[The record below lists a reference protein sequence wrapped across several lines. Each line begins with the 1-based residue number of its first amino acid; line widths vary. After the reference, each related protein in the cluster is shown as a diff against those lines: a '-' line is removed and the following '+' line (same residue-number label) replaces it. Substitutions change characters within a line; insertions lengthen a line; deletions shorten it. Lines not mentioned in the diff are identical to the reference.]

1 MATSSKSEQTGCYVY
16 GIFPGDVELT
26 SDIKG
31 VGDPPGK
38 VSVVR
43 QDDLAAM
50 ISPVDLSRPLG
61 TPEDLATHKDIL
73 DASAAAVPVLPLRF
87 GAVLTDEDAVISDL
101 LEANHDQF
109 ADALNQLEGHAQFVV
124 RGRYVE
130 QNILEE
136 VIAENRRAA
145 ELRDQIRG
153 ADPDA
158 TRNARIEL
166 GELINDAVSAKREAD
181 TRELGKRIDGRCAA
195 SVVREPTHELDAVY
209 VALLVRV
216 DQEREFRKAVDELA
230 ADWNGRVEFQVLG
243 PMAAYDFVLSAEPQ
257 A

>member
-1 MATSSKSEQTGCYVY
+1 MAASSKSEQGCYVY

-26 SDIKG
+26 SQITG

-38 VSVVR
+38 VTVIR
-43 QDDLAAM
+43 QDGLAAM

-87 GAVLTDEDAVISDL
+87 GAVLTDEDAVISEL

-109 ADALNQLEGHAQFVV
+109 ADALSQIDGHAQFVV
-124 RGRYVE
+124 KGRYVE
-130 QNILEE
+130 KAILEE
-136 VIAENRRAA
+136 VIGEDDRAA
-145 ELRDQIRG
+145 QLREQIRG

-158 TRNARIEL
+158 TRDARIEL
-166 GELINDAVSAKREAD
+166 GELINDAVTVKREAD
-181 TRELGKRIDGRCAA
+181 TRELGRRVDGRCAA
-195 SVVREPTHELDAVY
+195 SVVRDPTHELDAAH
-209 VALLVRV
+209 VAFLVRI
-216 DQEREFRKAVDELA
+216 DQESDFRRAIDELG
-230 ADWNGRVEFQVLG
+230 ADWKGRVEFRVLG
-243 PMAAYDFVLSAEPQ
+243 PMAAYDFVITAEPE